1 MLLLH
6 SNDSYKR
13 TIYLNHQGGL
23 KMTKFHK
30 IPDVVIKR
38 LPIYLRYLQQ
48 LKERDIETVSSQ
60 QMGDDLNLNPAQI
73 RKDLSIFGDFG
84 VKGMG
89 YRVTD
94 LADKVTSILGLDK
107 QINIALVG
115 VGNLGAALCQYN
127 RYKGT
132 STRIVALFDGH
143 PSKVGEKH
151 GNLEVKPMEKLQET
165 IDELGIRMAI
175 ITVPA
180 QAAQSVADQL
190 INCGIKVI
198 LNFAP
203 ALVQAPNNIKIQNAD
218 VTTELQS
225 LAYYL

>member
-1 MLLLH
+1 M
-6 SNDSYKR
+6 S
-13 TIYLNHQGGL
+13 
-23 KMTKFHK
+23 KFHK

-48 LKERDIETVSSQ
+48 LMERDVETVSSQ

-89 YRVTD
+89 YRVVELSEKLTG
-94 LADKVTSILGLDK
+94 ILGLDK
-107 QINIALVG
+107 EIPILLVG

-127 RYKGT
+127 RYQSANTK
-132 STRIVALFDGH
+132 IVALFDGH
-143 PSKVGEKH
+143 PSKIGEKH
-151 GNLEVKPMEKLQET
+151 GRLTVQPMEDIPKVVEEKN
-165 IDELGIRMAI
+165 IKMGIV
-175 ITVPA
+175 TVPA
-180 QAAQSVADQL
+180 QAAQAVADQL
-190 INCGIKVI
+190 IGAGIKVI

-203 ALVQAPNNIKIQNAD
+203 ALIQAPLDVKVQNAD

-225 LAYYL
+225 LAYYLS

>member
-1 MLLLH
+1 
-6 SNDSYKR
+6 
-13 TIYLNHQGGL
+13 
-23 KMTKFHK
+23 MTKLHK

-48 LKERDIETVSSQ
+48 LKDRDIETVSSQ
-60 QMGDDLNLNPAQI
+60 QMGDDLSLNPAQI

-84 VKGMG
+84 IKGMG

-94 LADKVTSILGLDK
+94 LAEKVTSILGLDK

-132 STRIVALFDGH
+132 ATRIVALFDGN
-143 PSKVGEKH
+143 PSKVGRTL
-151 GNLEVKPMEKLQET
+151 GNLEVQPMEKLQEVV
-165 IDELGIRMAI
+165 DELGIKMAI

-180 QAAQSVADQL
+180 EAAQTVTDQL

-203 ALVQAPNNIKIQNAD
+203 ALVQAPQNVKIQNAD

-225 LAYYL
+225 LSYYL

>member
-1 MLLLH
+1 
-6 SNDSYKR
+6 
-13 TIYLNHQGGL
+13 
-23 KMTKFHK
+23 MTKIHK

-48 LKERDIETVSSQ
+48 LMERDIDTVSSQ
-60 QMGDDLNLNPAQI
+60 QMGEDLNLNPAQI

-89 YRVTD
+89 YRVTE
-94 LADKVTSILGLDK
+94 LAEKLISILGLDK

-127 RYKGT
+127 RYQNT
-132 STRIVALFDGH
+132 STKIVAIFDGH
-143 PSKVGEKH
+143 PAKVGQKIGNLVVHPMEDLSKV
-151 GNLEVKPMEKLQET
+151 VK
-165 IDELGIRMAI
+165 ELNIKMAI
-175 ITVPA
+175 IAVPA
-180 QAAQSVADQL
+180 QAAQGVADQL
-190 INCGIKVI
+190 IDCGIKVI

-203 ALVQAPNNIKIQNAD
+203 TLIQVPPGIKVQNAD

>member
-1 MLLLH
+1 
-6 SNDSYKR
+6 
-13 TIYLNHQGGL
+13 
-23 KMTKFHK
+23 MTKFQK

-38 LPIYLRYLQQ
+38 LPVYLRYLQQ
-48 LKERDIETVSSQ
+48 LKDRDIETVSSQ

-107 QINIALVG
+107 EINIALVG

-127 RYKGT
+127 HYQ
-132 STRIVALFDGH
+132 STTTKIVALFDSN
-143 PSKVGEKH
+143 PSKIGEKH
-151 GNLEVKPMEKLQET
+151 GSLVVHPMEKLKEI
-165 IDELGIRMAI
+165 IDDKNIKMAI

-180 QAAQSVADQL
+180 QAAQRVTDQL

-203 ALVQAPNNIKIQNAD
+203 ALVQTPENVKVQNAD
-218 VTTELQS
+218 VTSELQS

>member
-1 MLLLH
+1 
-6 SNDSYKR
+6 
-13 TIYLNHQGGL
+13 
-23 KMTKFHK
+23 MTKFHK
-30 IPDVVIKR
+30 IPDVVIRR
-38 LPIYLRYLQQ
+38 LPVYLRYLQQ
-48 LKERDIETVSSQ
+48 LKDRDIETVSSQ

-89 YRVTD
+89 YRVVE
-94 LADKVTSILGLDK
+94 LAEKVTAILGLDK
-107 QINIALVG
+107 EVNIALVG

-127 RYKGT
+127 RYQSANTK
-132 STRIVALFDGH
+132 IVALFDGH
-143 PSKVGEKH
+143 PSKVGQKH
-151 GNLEVKPMEKLQET
+151 GSLIVHPMEDMQKV
-165 IDELGIRMAI
+165 IDDMNIKMAI

-180 QAAQSVADQL
+180 QAAQGVAEQL

-203 ALVQAPNNIKIQNAD
+203 ALIQVPLDVKVQNAD

>member
-1 MLLLH
+1 
-6 SNDSYKR
+6 
-13 TIYLNHQGGL
+13 
-23 KMTKFHK
+23 MTKFHK

-48 LKERDIETVSSQ
+48 LMERDIDTVSSQ
-60 QMGDDLNLNPAQI
+60 QMGEDLNLNPAQI

-94 LADKVTSILGLDK
+94 LAEKLISILGLDK

-127 RYKGT
+127 RYQNT
-132 STRIVALFDGH
+132 STKIVALFDGH
-143 PSKVGEKH
+143 PAKVGQKI
-151 GNLEVKPMEKLQET
+151 GNLVVYPMEDLPKVVK
-165 IDELGIRMAI
+165 ELNIKMAI

-180 QAAQSVADQL
+180 QAAQGVADQL
-190 INCGIKVI
+190 IDSGIKVI

-203 ALVQAPNNIKIQNAD
+203 ALIQAPPGVKVQNAD